1 MSNQRPRAAN
11 AQVSRRRFG
20 ALVSTGAAGLIVPT
34 FIARAQTLLIRIHS
48 IQSLTG
54 PSGSVGIRSRDG
66 SIVATEELNN
76 AGGFTD
82 SAGQHYAYEL
92 ISSDMANDPRQA
104 VTLYRQGVAD
114 PLVIATVGP
123 LNSVGFVPI
132 VPIAG
137 QLQLPV
143 LSTGSG
149 APIQEWNTFAYRV
162 NPNFSQSTVLMLK
175 RLVELE
181 KPKRLAVIYDQTQ
194 DQQANDALVCRSMQ
208 KELGYDLVA
217 DEAFRSGDRDF
228 APQIA
233 KIRVAR
239 PDLLWLAATQ
249 NEGPN
254 IVLQLREAGI
264 DKPLITGGASFQDAT
279 YWDSTKG
286 AILGCYTWLAVD
298 MEGRALKAFVD
309 AYNARFPQAAMA
321 QTIFGYDAVMVVHE
335 ALKRAGTV
343 DRLKLQK
350 ELTNF
355 DMTTKLGSHITFKNP
370 PHGDNLN
377 LTIYVVRITGRNKY
391 VVV

>member
-1 MSNQRPRAAN
+1 MSNQRPRSAK

-20 ALVSTGAAGLIVPT
+20 ALVSAGAACLAAP
-34 FIARAQTLLIRIHS
+34 FIARAQTLVIRMHS

-54 PSGSVGIRSRDG
+54 PSGGVGIRSRDG

-76 AGGFTD
+76 AGGYTD
-82 SAGQHYAYEL
+82 STGKRYIYEL
-92 ISSDMANDPRQA
+92 VSSDMANDPRQA

-114 PLVIATVGP
+114 PMVVATVGP
-123 LNSVGFVPI
+123 LNSIGYVPI

-162 NPNFSQSTVLMLK
+162 NPNFSQSTVLTLK
-175 RLVELE
+175 RLVEIE

-194 DQQANDALVCRSMQ
+194 DQQANDAVVCRGMQ

-228 APQIA
+228 APQVA

-254 IVLQLREAGI
+254 IVLQLREVGI
-264 DKPLITGGASFQDAT
+264 DKPLVTGGASFQDAT
-279 YWDSTKG
+279 YWDTTKG

-298 MEGRALKAFVD
+298 MEGPALKSFVD

-335 ALKRAGTV
+335 ALKRAGTA

-350 ELTNF
+350 ELANF
-355 DMTTKLGSHITFKNP
+355 DMTTRLGSHITFKNP